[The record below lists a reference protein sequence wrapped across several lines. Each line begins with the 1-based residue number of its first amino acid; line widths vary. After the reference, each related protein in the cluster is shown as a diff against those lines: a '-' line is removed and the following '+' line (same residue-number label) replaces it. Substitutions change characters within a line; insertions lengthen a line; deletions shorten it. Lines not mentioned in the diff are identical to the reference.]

1 MKIQLVSD
9 ATEAPALSRIPY
21 TACPLCEGTAWLDIL
36 EQDCRRHPL
45 HGGDLPPMLGWKG
58 CETCGHLFTE
68 GYFDAESAQRLAQRA
83 QLVHL
88 PGEGDIEAERR
99 SAARLVHRVSELRG
113 AIAGAWLDVGTGSGA
128 LVTTAAEF
136 GYDTAGLDTNV
147 AVVERLKAFGY
158 EAGLAPIEELEGED
172 AFDVISFD
180 GSLVRYPFPGQA
192 LAAAARL
199 LRPGGVLFVSMPN
212 VDSFSWKQ
220 LDARNENPFWSE
232 LSSFHN
238 FSREHLYWLLRK
250 QGFEPCDFAI
260 SERNQTGMEV
270 CAALAEDLA

>member
-1 MKIQLVSD
+1 MKIRLVTD
-9 ATEAPALSRIPY
+9 ETEAPALARIPY
-21 TACPLCEGTAWLDIL
+21 SACPLCEGTTSVEVLQ
-36 EQDCRRHPL
+36 QDCRRHPL
-45 HGGDLPPMLGWKG
+45 HGGDLPATLGWRG
-58 CETCGHLFTE
+58 CESCGHLFAE
-68 GYFDAESAQRLAQRA
+68 GYFDAAAAQRLAARA
-83 QLVHL
+83 EVVRL

-99 SAARLVHRVSELRG
+99 SAARLVHRISELRG
-113 AIAGAWLDVGTGSGA
+113 SIEGAWLDVGTGSGA

-136 GYDTAGLDTNV
+136 GYDAAGLDTNV

-158 EAGLAPIEELEGED
+158 DAGLAPIESLEGED

-180 GSLVRYPFPGQA
+180 GSLVRFPFPGQA

-199 LRPGGVLFVSMPN
+199 LRPGGVVFVSMPN

-238 FSREHLYWLLRK
+238 FSREHLYWLLRQ
-250 QGFEPCDFAI
+250 QGLAPVDFAV
-260 SERNQTGMEV
+260 SERYPAGMEV
-270 CAALAEDLA
+270 CAVLAEDLA